1 MHTFLS
7 CIGIIGLTMS
17 IERKVDSI
25 TRSALL
31 NLDICSLNFAS
42 ITSIVS
48 KYESY
53 LWNENKIYIVIIV

>member
-7 CIGIIGLTMS
+7 CIGIIGLTTS

-31 NLDICSLNFAS
+31 NLDICSLSFAS

-48 KYESY
+48 KYESH